1 MLSFQI
7 NQTIFMARTAG
18 VVVRDGHV
26 LLQRLAGESF
36 WFTPGGRIE
45 ADETSAEGLMR
56 EMREELNAVV
66 EPVRLLWVVEHF
78 FIDQW
83 LKRFHELGFY
93 WLMTFQPDSP
103 WNVIEG
109 VRHIEVD
116 GHAMEYAW
124 HPIADLGALTVYP
137 EFLPDGL
144 KDLPTSTEHIM
155 MRRRAPEAGEAP

>member
-7 NQTIFMARTAG
+7 NQTTFMARTAG
-18 VVVRDGHV
+18 IVVREGHV

-45 ADETSAEGLMR
+45 ADETSAEGLVR
-56 EMREELNAVV
+56 EMREELDAVV

-93 WLMTFQPDSP
+93 WLMAFQPDSP
-103 WNVIEG
+103 WNAIEG
-109 VRHIEVD
+109 VRRIEVD

-124 HPIADLGALTVYP
+124 HPIAHLGALTVYP
-137 EFLPDGL
+137 EFLPQRL
-144 KDLPTSTEHIM
+144 MNLPASTEHIM
-155 MRRRAPEAGEAP
+155 MRRRAPEAGEAQ